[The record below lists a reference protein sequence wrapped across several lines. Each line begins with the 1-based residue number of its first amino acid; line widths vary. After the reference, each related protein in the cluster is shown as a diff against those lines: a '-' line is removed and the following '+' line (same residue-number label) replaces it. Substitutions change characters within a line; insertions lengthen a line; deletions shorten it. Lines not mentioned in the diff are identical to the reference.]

1 MQVLAVVAPTVL
13 EYLPAPQLMQV
24 LLVEAPT
31 VEVYLP
37 APQFVQAGAPAAE
50 DVPAPQLM
58 QVLAVVAPTVGEYWP
73 APQLM
78 QVLAVVAPTVGEYVP
93 APQLVQIEAPAPEY
107 VPAAQSSTHAAE
119 PLTVLY
125 FPATHTWHP
134 LLAKGAP
141 CPGPPPADQVPA

>member
-1 MQVLAVVAPTVL
+1 MHAVTWSAPSVG
-13 EYLPAPQLMQV
+13 EYLP
-24 LLVEAPT
+24 
-31 VEVYLP
+31 
-37 APQFVQAGAPAAE
+37 GR
-50 DVPAPQLM
+50 
-58 QVLAVVAPTVGEYWP
+58 
-73 APQLM
+73 QLM